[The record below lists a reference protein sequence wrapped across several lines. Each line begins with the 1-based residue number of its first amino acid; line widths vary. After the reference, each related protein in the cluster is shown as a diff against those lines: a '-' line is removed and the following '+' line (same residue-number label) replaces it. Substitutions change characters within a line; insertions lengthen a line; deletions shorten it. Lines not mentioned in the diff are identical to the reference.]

1 VLAAW
6 GAVQLAFP
14 EQVLA
19 ALAPHRPQPPAWVVR
34 LLGGRMLAQYIGVAV
49 APDRQV
55 VALSSAVEGGHAASM
70 LLLAAVRPARRRV
83 GLVSAG
89 IAGGAALAGLLAAA
103 RAPR

>member
-19 ALAPHRPQPPAWVVR
+19 ALAPHRPQPPTWVVR
-34 LLGGRMLAQYIGVAV
+34 LLGGRMLAQYVGVAV
-49 APDRQV
+49 APERTV

-70 LLLAAVRPARRRV
+70 LLLAAARPASRRV

-89 IAGGAALAGLLAAA
+89 IAGGATLAGLLV
-103 RAPR
+103 APRGRR